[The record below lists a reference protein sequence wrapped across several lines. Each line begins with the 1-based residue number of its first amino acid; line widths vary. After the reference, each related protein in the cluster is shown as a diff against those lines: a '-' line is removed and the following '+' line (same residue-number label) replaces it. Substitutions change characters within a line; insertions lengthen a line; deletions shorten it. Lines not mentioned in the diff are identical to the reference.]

1 MSMKAV
7 FDFDLSA
14 KPITWRYDK
23 AAALKQIIAN
33 RDEYYN
39 SKIKPFLAGF
49 NADIMDLSTANEL
62 GIAILSK
69 ILNFPVSILSEE
81 DSDLFFGFGPDR
93 QNFNSEGNFWGFEPS
108 VPPLFIEEARTILKL
123 RYWRLVSPCVPYID
137 NAFFDSVFGGDLKC
151 IDNKNMTVTY
161 LWRDPTFS
169 DKLAQI
175 LIKNDLLPRAAGV
188 ELELLEA
195 GNTFGFGV
203 DRLNFGNGNFAI
215 AGEL

>member
-1 MSMKAV
+1 MSTKAV
-7 FDFDLSA
+7 FDFDLDS

-23 AAALKQIIAN
+23 ATTLKQIIQN
-33 RDEYYN
+33 REAYYN
-39 SKIKPFLAGF
+39 SKIKPFLTGF
-49 NADIMDLSTANEL
+49 NADLMDLSTASEL
-62 GIAILSK
+62 GIAIWAK
-69 ILNFPVSILSEE
+69 ILNFPVSIISEE
-81 DSDLFFGFGPDR
+81 DSDLFFGFGADR
-93 QNFNSEGNFWGFEPS
+93 QNFNSESNFWGLEPS
-108 VPPLFIEEARTILKL
+108 VPPLFLEEARIILKL

-137 NAFFDSVFGGDLKC
+137 NAFFDAAFGGDLKC
-151 IDNKNMTVTY
+151 IDNKNMTVAY
-161 LWRDPTFS
+161 LWREPTFS